1 MGTVTKKL
9 KNLLNASTLQTLTF
23 NFSRGYFSSFPVLIY
38 PKVFLG
44 IHKKGKLILENGA
57 KLKIGVAWPLTGYN
71 NTTLKIDEGALL
83 TISGKFKFHT
93 GAFVVVN
100 KHALLEIGSGYTNNN
115 AEINCFS
122 HIKIG
127 NDVAISKGVIIRDSD
142 NHEIIGNSHPVS
154 APIVIGNHVWIGLN
168 AIILKGV
175 TIGDGAIVA
184 AGAVVTKNV
193 PANSMVAGVP
203 ARILK
208 TDVVWK

>member
-1 MGTVTKKL
+1 MGKSIQKFKAV
-9 KNLLNASTLQTLTF
+9 LNASTVRTIVF
-23 NFSRGYFSSFPVLIY
+23 NLMRGSLFSFPILIY

-44 IHKKGKLILENGA
+44 IHKKGKLVLENGA
-57 KLKIGVAWPLTGYN
+57 TFKIGVKWPLTGYN
-71 NTTLKIDEGALL
+71 ATTLKIAEGGLL
-83 TISGKFKFHT
+83 RVKGKFKFHT

-100 KHALLEIGSGYTNNN
+100 KNAILEIGSGYTNNN
-115 AEINCFS
+115 AEINCFK
-122 HIKIG
+122 HIRIG

-142 NHEIIGNSHPVS
+142 NHEIIGNSNQTS

-184 AGAVVTKNV
+184 AGAVVAKNV
-193 PANSMVAGVP
+193 PAYSMVAGVP